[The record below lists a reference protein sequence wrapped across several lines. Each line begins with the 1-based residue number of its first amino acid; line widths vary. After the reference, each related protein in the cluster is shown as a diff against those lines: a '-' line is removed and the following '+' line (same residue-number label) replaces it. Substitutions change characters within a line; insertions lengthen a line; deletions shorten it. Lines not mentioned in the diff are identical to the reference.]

1 MGSARER
8 PKRPI
13 CTARACGGGVYRRK
27 KREKVSLVPSGE
39 RFFAE
44 VFQVFQVFQ
53 NGEREDCLCRAASP
67 CTHGVEI

>member
-1 MGSARER
+1 VGEGCI
-8 PKRPI
+8 KE
-13 CTARACGGGVYRRK
+13 K

-44 VFQVFQVFQ
+44 VFQVFQ